1 MQGNKT
7 IIFIG
12 LSLLL
17 IIVMVIAT
25 GSGALKIS
33 PQQIFGIVGHQTGL
47 WAAQN
52 FTTQQEVVF
61 LVIRLPR
68 VLLGGLIGASL
79 AISGAA
85 MQGLFR
91 NPLADPSL
99 IGISAGAALS
109 AATGIVLLG
118 PWLNSLSEMG
128 SVSALSV
135 LTFLGALITT
145 WIVFHFSQ
153 VQGKTLVATMLL
165 AGIAINAFA
174 GAGTGLMTFIATDD
188 QLRTLTFW
196 TLGSLGGATWQSVGI
211 MFPFCLLSLIMLS
224 RLHKALNAFALGE
237 DQAAHI
243 GTSIEKVKQQVII
256 FSAMSVGASV
266 ALAGVIGFIG
276 LVVPHM
282 LRLIGG
288 ADHRFNL
295 PASALGGALLI
306 TLADTVART
315 ALAPAELPIGIIT
328 SLVGAPVFLGILI
341 KDRNKQKW
349 F

>member
-1 MQGNKT
+1 MQRSKT
-7 IIFIG
+7 IIFSG

-33 PQQIFGIVGHQTGL
+33 PQQIFGIIGHETGM
-47 WAAQN
+47 WEMKN
-52 FTTQQEVVF
+52 FTEQQAVVF
-61 LVIRLPR
+61 SFIRLPR

-99 IGISAGAALS
+99 IGISTGAALS

-118 PWLNSLSEMG
+118 PWLDMLSG
-128 SVSALSV
+128 ISSISALSV
-135 LTFLGALITT
+135 LTFVGALMTT
-145 WIVFHFSQ
+145 LLVFHFSQ
-153 VQGKTLVATMLL
+153 INGKTLVSTMLL

-174 GAGTGLMTFIATDD
+174 AAGTGLMTSIATDD

-196 TLGSLGGATWQSVGI
+196 TLGSLGGATWQSVGV
-211 MFPFCLLSLIMLS
+211 MFPFCLFSIIMLS
-224 RLHKALNAFALGE
+224 RLYKALNAFALGE
-237 DQAAHI
+237 DQAAFI
-243 GTSIEKVKQQVII
+243 GTSTEKVKQQVII
-256 FSAMSVGASV
+256 FSALSVGASV
-266 ALAGVIGFIG
+266 ALAGVIVFIG

-282 LRLIGG
+282 LRLMGG
-288 ADHRFNL
+288 ADHRFIL
-295 PASALGGALLI
+295 PASALGGAILI

-315 ALAPAELPIGIIT
+315 VLAPTEIPIGILT
-328 SLVGAPVFLGILI
+328 ALVGAPVFLGILI
-341 KDRNKQKW
+341 KDRNRQKW
-349 F
+349 I